1 MVTPEEIKT
10 LIEQGLPG
18 AEAVVEG
25 DDGTHFAALVVSD
38 EFEGQSTLAR
48 HRLVYGTL
56 GKRMG
61 TEIHALS
68 LKTLTRNQAARQS
81 G

>member
-1 MVTPEEIKT
+1 MVTPDEIKT

-18 AEAVVEG
+18 AEAIVEG
-25 DDGTHFAALVVSD
+25 DDGTHFAAVVISN

-48 HRLVYGTL
+48 HRMVYGTL
-56 GKRMG
+56 GERMG

-68 LKTLTRNQAARQS
+68 LKTLTRDQAAQQS

>member
-1 MVTPEEIKT
+1 MVTPNQIKT

-25 DDGTHFAALVVSD
+25 DDGTHFAAVVVSD
-38 EFEGQSTLAR
+38 EFDGQSTLAR
-48 HRLVYGTL
+48 HRMVYDAL
-56 GKRMG
+56 GGRMG

-68 LKTLTRNQAARQS
+68 LKTLTRDQAARQS

>member
-1 MVTPEEIKT
+1 MVTPDEIKT

-18 AEAVVEG
+18 AEAIVEG
-25 DDGTHFAALVVSD
+25 DDGTHFAAVVVSD

-48 HRLVYGTL
+48 HRMVYGAL
-56 GKRMG
+56 GERMG

-68 LKTLTRNQAARQS
+68 LKTLTRDQLAQQS